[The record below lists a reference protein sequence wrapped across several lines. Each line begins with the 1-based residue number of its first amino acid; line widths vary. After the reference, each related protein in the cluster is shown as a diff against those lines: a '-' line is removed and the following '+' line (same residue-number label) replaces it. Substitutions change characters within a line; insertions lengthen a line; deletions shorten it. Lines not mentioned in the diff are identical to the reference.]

1 MLILHVPDALQYT
14 SANGVAQILRRRIGV
29 DIAEINGPIHPRTT
43 CCSTR
48 AGSHHGVDVGRREP
62 ARGSRAVPKR
72 GKDGS
77 LRGDE
82 CLGLLR
88 LGNVCAAVFT
98 IVDVFSVPSGFGWE
112 GVDDLSRGEQE
123 GRTNK

>member
-1 MLILHVPDALQYT
+1 MHVPDALQYT

-29 DIAEINGPIHPRTT
+29 DVSEINDPIHPMTTRRT
-43 CCSTR
+43 C
-48 AGSHHGVDVGRREP
+48 AGSHHGVDVGWREP

-77 LRGDE
+77 PRGDE

-98 IVDVFSVPSGFGWE
+98 IVDAFSGPVGFCRE
-112 GVDDLSRGEQE
+112 GVDDLSKDE
-123 GRTNK
+123 